1 MKSFHD
7 NRVHFLY
14 LFHLNFILNTSYP
27 SPYSYS
33 NQLKKKLFKKCY
45 LQNLLQVFV
54 IKLAFRERDRER
66 EREINIVQE
75 QWVLK
80 GSDSKD

>member
-14 LFHLNFILNTSYP
+14 LFHLNFILNTSYTSP
-27 SPYSYS
+27 SSYS
-33 NQLKKKLFKKCY
+33 NQLKKKKFFKKCY

-54 IKLAFRERDRER
+54 TKVGIQRER

-80 GSDSKD
+80 GSDGKD